1 MITEYENT
9 LRQIIIDFI
18 GGDDECDYKVSP
30 ERKEK
35 WKEKRE
41 IEAKKYNGINPEKRL
56 IYYSDFYDL
65 QSIIIKNWDLFIK
78 VLDNKKRFEIFFSE
92 IENYRN
98 TLAHGRNL
106 SLSQENLL
114 NGIISDLKNQITIYH
129 NKNEMKEDFF
139 IRIIRVND
147 NLGNTWT
154 NSLLDRPTSP
164 PILRVG
170 DEYEILIDANDPKGR
185 EIEYNIMSL
194 SGFKIEQNSNRFN
207 FIITNDLIQ
216 QSHSFFISAFTPAS
230 EYKNE
235 STISINLTIL
245 PS

>member
-1 MITEYENT
+1 
-9 LRQIIIDFI
+9 
-18 GGDDECDYKVSP
+18 
-30 ERKEK
+30 
-35 WKEKRE
+35 
-41 IEAKKYNGINPEKRL
+41 
-56 IYYSDFYDL
+56 
-65 QSIIIKNWDLFIK
+65 
-78 VLDNKKRFEIFFSE
+78 
-92 IENYRN
+92 
-98 TLAHGRNL
+98 
-106 SLSQENLL
+106 
-114 NGIISDLKNQITIYH
+114 
-129 NKNEMKEDFF
+129 MKEDFF

-194 SGFKIEQNSNRFN
+194 SGFKMEQNSNRFN